1 MLKVGKLRKILENL
15 DDDDD
20 VYLFL
25 KEPNIVKCD
34 DGDDTLYYMSKG
46 WIFEVDEV
54 DAYHC
59 GIELV
64 FSDYRR

>member
-1 MLKVGKLRKILENL
+1 MLKVGELRKILEDL

-34 DGDDTLYYMSKG
+34 DSEDIIYHMSKG
-46 WIFEVDEV
+46 WIFEVDDV
-54 DAYHC
+54 DTYDC

>member
-1 MLKVGKLRKILENL
+1 MLKVGELRKILEDL

-25 KEPNIVKCD
+25 KEPNIVKCN
-34 DGDDTLYYMSKG
+34 GDDDKLYHISKG
-46 WIFEVDEV
+46 WAFEIDEV
-54 DAYHC
+54 DTYHC